1 MENFEN
7 RLKRL
12 EQISDKI
19 RQGDL
24 ELESSVKLFEE
35 GIKLA
40 KSLEKELS
48 KIERKIEILINEPE
62 KSGEAPALELFPE
75 MEQENGE

>member
-1 MENFEN
+1 MDNFEK
-7 RLKRL
+7 RLTRL
-12 EQISDKI
+12 EQISEQIK
-19 RQGDL
+19 QGDL
-24 ELESSVKLFEE
+24 ELEQSILLFEE

-62 KSGEAPALELFPE
+62 KDGAAPKLDLFPE
-75 MEQENGE
+75 LEEDKQD

>member
-12 EQISDKI
+12 EQISEKI

>member
-35 GIKLA
+35 GIQLA

>member
-12 EQISDKI
+12 EQISEKI

-40 KSLEKELS
+40 KSLEKALS

>member
-12 EQISDKI
+12 EQISEKI

-75 MEQENGE
+75 MEQKNGE

>member
-1 MENFEN
+1 MDNFEK
-7 RLKRL
+7 RLERL
-12 EQISDKI
+12 EQIGEQIK
-19 RQGDL
+19 QGDL
-24 ELESSVKLFEE
+24 ELEKSISLFEE

-62 KSGEAPALELFPE
+62 KTGEAPKLELFPE
-75 MEQENGE
+75 LDDKE